1 MTTRNMELVQMP
13 STEKMLQQ
21 LMEKTNV
28 FGVSKQA
35 DQFYESYF
43 RSIANK
49 QKSAL
54 GLVVLAWQ
62 TAGSDSFRG
71 FPSVMD
77 EVMGKNFEAMV
88 KAIAPK
94 VAEDAI
100 RIRNQTIKR

>member
-1 MTTRNMELVQMP
+1 MATRNMELVQMP

-21 LMEKTNV
+21 VMEKTNV
-28 FGVSKQA
+28 FGVSPQTDK
-35 DQFYESYF
+35 FYESYF

-77 EVMGKNFEAMV
+77 ELLGKNFEV
-88 KAIAPK
+88 VVEAIAPK
-94 VAEDAI
+94 IAEDAI